1 MDQILGLI
9 SSIRKNYN
17 FLVTHLE
24 NSKKKIKD
32 SYKEV
37 GIGLKNARIVNDAIE
52 KISKKGNINL
62 TEQKEVLK
70 IDNKNT
76 YDEDDIDD

>member
-1 MDQILGLI
+1 MG
-9 SSIRKNYN
+9 K
-17 FLVTHLE
+17 
-24 NSKKKIKD
+24 
-32 SYKEV
+32 
-37 GIGLKNARIVNDAIE
+37 GLKNARIVNDTIE

-62 TEQKEVLK
+62 AEQKEVLK